1 MLLIHNYKKMKKIIF
16 LLLLL
21 LIGLNT
27 FGTGKKNNES
37 TSNDFVTKEKLIELN
52 DKLEKRIIDNE
63 KINLNTLESISKQ
76 LEAASYNLSVFG
88 ILFGIG
94 AICLG
99 IYVTYVERKI
109 VKISD
114 ENKELLNKNQL
125 IKKEVQDLNTLIQND
140 INGLY
145 LKIKREETNHIIE
158 RLIIVPKD
166 ITNVLQTLFSR
177 ELKKDDFEKFKI
189 AYNKL
194 ESKDNNYK
202 EKFHFIFFQHFL
214 YDSMKDELIRKD
226 IKNFLEVGIRCSFE
240 NDILKSSSDFI
251 LATIDL
257 GIDNFKEEI
266 TLFFK
271 GLSESI
277 YVDYDEIY
285 KTTFEKLNSRENK
298 FKLFNLI
305 ESNSKTRKSKIKIG
319 ELLKKSYESNTFSES
334 EKLVIEELEQLILEQ
349 KKKEEEEKKKIE
361 EQKRKEEERKKLIEN
376 KSKKK

>member
-1 MLLIHNYKKMKKIIF
+1 MKKIIF

-27 FGTGKKNNES
+27 FGTGKKNNDN
-37 TSNDFVTKEKLIELN
+37 TNNDLVTKENLIELN

-177 ELKKDDFEKFKI
+177 ELKKEDFEKFKI